1 MNVIIIEIS
10 VYCIDNLYKKYY
22 IRYFTLER
30 KYRIVNNKELI
41 FKFNKLVVD
50 DFQIILNKN
59 LYIVHMENYIN
70 VLRYILKNFN
80 IRKNNEFDNIIK
92 YIIKKNFD
100 EYYNNRHK
108 SIYCIDNLIR
118 RYNMQYFDLQ
128 AKYGTV
134 KTNKMIYR
142 FNRYSKRNYIKK
154 LLRNHEYFYLDEY
167 YDEDINKV
175 ADNILRMH
183 NIKNYKKYIEN
194 LYLDNYIDRIDKIL
208 DIKLEKIHLNNKY

>member
-1 MNVIIIEIS
+1 
-10 VYCIDNLYKKYY
+10 
-22 IRYFTLER
+22 
-30 KYRIVNNKELI
+30 
-41 FKFNKLVVD
+41 
-50 DFQIILNKN
+50 
-59 LYIVHMENYIN
+59 MENYIN
-70 VLRYILKNFN
+70 VLRSILKNFN

-92 YIIKKNFD
+92 YIIIKIFD

-118 RYNMQYFDLQ
+118 RYNIRYFDLQ

-154 LLRNHEYFYLDEY
+154 LLRNHEHFYLDEY
-167 YDEDINKV
+167 YDEDIDKV
-175 ADNILRMH
+175 ADNILQMH

-208 DIKLEKIHLNNKY
+208 DIKLEKIHLNNKH